1 LFPSP
6 YGSIFIDDTFKPIVL
21 SSRPV
26 EEAITPF
33 PMPLMTPPETRT
45 YFMMAIIKIEEYG
58 AVLAVARREGKE
70 EDVEDLVFRGVY
82 NFSLARRVHRV
93 ECLPEGLN
101 VWT

>member
-1 LFPSP
+1 M
-6 YGSIFIDDTFKPIVL
+6 
-21 SSRPV
+21 

-45 YFMMAIIKIEEYG
+45 YFMMAIIEIEEYG

-70 EDVEDLVFRGVY
+70 EEVEDLVFRGVY

-93 ECLPEGLN
+93 ECL
-101 VWT
+101 